1 MYSCPY
7 SNECL
12 GCYREQPPTNSYLRA
27 FHASP
32 NAPAVD
38 VYINNRLTLR
48 NLAYRQFSEYLPIEG
63 GTYNI
68 KLFPAGTKQSP
79 VVSQTI
85 FVPGRSIVTAA
96 AIGKV
101 DNLSLLP
108 IEDKTNIPLIP
119 GKCLV
124 RFVHLSPDAPP
135 VDLTDSTGK
144 VIFKNVKYSQVEEYV
159 PFNPGA
165 HSIQLRLS
173 GTENIILRV
182 PRIVLRPRRYYT
194 IYAVGLTKGTPP
206 LQVLIP
212 LDGNSYLK
220 V

>member
-7 SNECL
+7 INECL
-12 GCYREQPPTNSYLRA
+12 GGFREQPLTNSYLRV

-38 VYINNRLTLR
+38 VYINNSPILK
-48 NLAYRQFSEYLPIEG
+48 NLAYKQFSEYMPVQG

-68 KLFPAGTKQSP
+68 KLFPAGTERNP
-79 VVSQTI
+79 VISKNI
-85 FVPGRSIVTAA
+85 FIPSNSIITAA

-101 DNLSLLP
+101 DNLNILP
-108 IEDKTNIPLIP
+108 IEDKTSIPLTP

-124 RFVHLSPDAPP
+124 RFVHLSPDAPA
-135 VDLTDSTGK
+135 VDLTDASGK
-144 VIFKNVKYSQVEEYV
+144 IIFKDVKYTQVEEYV
-159 PFNPGA
+159 PFNAGT
-165 HSIQLRLS
+165 HSIQLRIA
-173 GTENIILRV
+173 GTDNIVLRV
-182 PRIVLRPRRYYT
+182 PRVVLRPRRYYT
-194 IYAVGLTKGTPP
+194 IYAVGLVKGTPP

-212 LDGNSYLK
+212 LDGNTYLK